1 MAKVVTF
8 NAKDVLGQD
17 FSVMDSTENV
27 KKVSEG
33 LKNVFAA
40 IEKVDKEHPKND
52 QTVMDY
58 NDAIV
63 DAVVADTAELLHLSK
78 EDSKKLQSMSY
89 SEIFEFY
96 NEVADKFLSMK
107 VPSVQ
112 MMQETLANQSQEP
125 EKMDPKQKSDK

>member
-27 KKVSEG
+27 KKVSKG
-33 LKNVFAA
+33 LKHIFDA
-40 IEKVDKEHPKND
+40 IDKVDKAHPDKD
-52 QTVMDY
+52 QTIMDY

-78 EDSKKLQSMSY
+78 EDAKKLQGMSY
-89 SEIFEFY
+89 SDIFDFY
-96 NEVADKFLSMK
+96 KKVADKFLGMK

-112 MMQETLANQSQEP
+112 MMQETLANQAEEP
-125 EKMDPKQKSDK
+125 EKTDPKQKSEK

>member
-8 NAKDVLGQD
+8 KAKDVLGQD

-27 KKVSEG
+27 KKVSKG
-33 LKNVFAA
+33 LKHIFSA
-40 IEKVDKEHPKND
+40 IEKVDKDHPNND

-63 DAVVADTAELLHLSK
+63 DAVIEDTADLLHLSK
-78 EDSKKLQSMSY
+78 EDSKKLMGMSY
-89 SEIFEFY
+89 SDISGFY
-96 NEVADKFLSMK
+96 EKVANDFLGMQ

-112 MMQETLANQSQEP
+112 RMQEALANQQGQAE
-125 EKMDPKQKSDK
+125 ETDPKQKSAE